1 MPDILEERLQAVER
15 LVKVFRVERFTYLV
29 VTGLALLLMFASAV
43 VLLIRHELTIPTL
56 TLLFGSSGLISYSIG
71 RLLKMWDQAIELVS
85 RQTEQDK
92 AHG

>member
-1 MPDILEERLQAVER
+1 MNEDMEERLRAVER
-15 LVKVFRVERFTYLV
+15 LVQVFRLERFAYLV

-43 VLLIRHELTIPTL
+43 VLLTRGELTVPTL

-71 RLLKMWDQAIELVS
+71 RLLKMWDQAIALVS
-85 RQTEQDK
+85 REAQQDN